1 MGVEPRVQW
10 YKQIEVTSKTDYYI
24 SKNFSYL
31 QPEEEQAVPDE
42 NKEMQ
47 QHLGVQL
54 EQSGNYM
61 QINIK
66 IDGNWIG
73 KHFEQQ
79 RIDWI

>member
-1 MGVEPRVQW
+1 
-10 YKQIEVTSKTDYYI
+10 
-24 SKNFSYL
+24 
-31 QPEEEQAVPDE
+31 
-42 NKEMQ
+42 MQ